1 MASAA
6 RPIRNYLPG
15 LLVLAGGLYTVYYYY
30 MYWLRVYGALCIPG
44 YGDPIKVEVTRG
56 IWIRLDA
63 ILFPTVF
70 GVILT
75 LLGVMLI
82 WKKKFGA
89 AVVALVL
96 SATVINWPAFIMIAG
111 GALLGLLF
119 WRKTLL
125 PDIDLPDKTM
135 DWLNEET
142 GAPVRKSFRRLPSE
156 RLVYSFRSGDGV
168 NFVVK
173 EMASAKE
180 AERELN
186 ALTAAADREIPV
198 PEAKAIDGRF
208 LLMLQLD
215 GFPFLQ
221 PLDFEAWIDEIAGIL
236 SNTHAARIPE
246 IQASR
251 RAAEPVI
258 PGWAF
263 DRANWEQAAR
273 IFREEAADASSV
285 FFHGDFE
292 PTNVLFR
299 DGRVSG
305 VTGWTHAGSGP
316 AQLDVGRMRVA
327 LELIHGGNVADR
339 FLGTYKNLSKNRG
352 FEYSRYWDLLAV
364 YGWLEQDPG
373 DIASHWRRFGIT
385 TLSEDEVMRR
395 LERFVKSMTD
405 KE

>member
-6 RPIRNYLPG
+6 RPIRDYLPG

-30 MYWLRVYGALCIPG
+30 MYWIRVYGALCLPG
-44 YGDPIKVEVTRG
+44 YGDPVKVEVTQG

-70 GVILT
+70 GVILA
-75 LLGVMLI
+75 LLGVMLV

-125 PDIDLPDKTM
+125 PTIDLPDETM
-135 DWLNEET
+135 EWVDAEAGLS
-142 GAPVRKSFRRLPSE
+142 VLKSFRRLPSE
-156 RLVYSFRSGDGV
+156 RLAYSFHNEGGGR
-168 NFVVK
+168 FVVK
-173 EMASAKE
+173 ETSSAE
-180 AERELN
+180 SAERETRVLN
-186 ALTAAADREIPV
+186 AAAENGLPA
-198 PEAKAIDGRF
+198 PEAKATDGRF
-208 LLMLQLD
+208 LLMPQLD

-221 PLDFEAWIDEIAGIL
+221 PLDFEAWTDEIAGIL
-236 SNTHAARIPE
+236 TTTHSAPKPDMKAR
-246 IQASR
+246 R
-251 RAAEPVI
+251 RPAEPVI
-258 PGWAF
+258 PDRAF
-263 DRANWEQAAR
+263 DRANWERAAR
-273 IFREEAADASSV
+273 IFREETADAVPV
-285 FFHGDFE
+285 FVHGDFE
-292 PTNVLFR
+292 PANVLFSG
-299 DGRVSG
+299 GRATG
-305 VTGWTHAGSGP
+305 LTGWDHAGSGP

-339 FLGTYKNLSKNRG
+339 FLAKYKNLSKDRS
-352 FEYSRYWDLLAV
+352 FRYSRYWDLLAV

-373 DIASHWRRFGIT
+373 SIASHWRRFGIT

-395 LERFVKSMTD
+395 LERFVKTLTD

>member
-1 MASAA
+1 MTSMA
-6 RPIRNYLPG
+6 RPIRDYLPG

-44 YGDPIKVEVTRG
+44 YGDPIKVEVTQG

-89 AVVALVL
+89 AVVAFVL
-96 SATVINWPAFIMIAG
+96 SATVINWPAFILIAG

-119 WRKTLL
+119 WRKNLL
-125 PDIDLPDKTM
+125 PTIDLPDKTM
-135 DWLNEET
+135 EWVDAEVGLS
-142 GAPVRKSFRRLPSE
+142 VLKSFRRLPSE
-156 RLVYSFRSGDGV
+156 GLAYSFRNENGEH
-168 NFVVK
+168 FVVK
-173 EMASAKE
+173 ETVSEQAAK
-180 AERELN
+180 REMN
-186 ALTAAADREIPV
+186 ALTVAADRDLPA
-198 PEAKAIDGRF
+198 PEAKAAEGRF
-208 LLMLQLD
+208 LLMAQME
-215 GFPFLQ
+215 GYPFLQ
-221 PLDFEAWIDEIAGIL
+221 PLDFEAWTDEIAGIL
-236 SNTHAARIPE
+236 TTTHTARMPE
-246 IQASR
+246 AKALR

-258 PGWAF
+258 PGWAI
-263 DRANWEQAAR
+263 DRAIWERAAQ
-273 IFREEAADASSV
+273 IFREEMAGAVPAFV
-285 FFHGDFE
+285 HGSFE
-292 PTNVLFR
+292 PANVLFR
-299 DGRVSG
+299 DGRVTG
-305 VTGWTHAGSGP
+305 LTGWGQAGSGP

-339 FLGTYKNLSKNRG
+339 FLGTYKNLSKDRS
-352 FEYSRYWDLLAV
+352 FKYSRYWDLLAV

-373 DIASHWRRFGIT
+373 SIASHWRRFGIT

-395 LERFVKSMTD
+395 LERFVKTLID

>member
-82 WKKKFGA
+82 WKKKFGV

-96 SATVINWPAFIMIAG
+96 SATVINWPAFILIAS

-125 PDIDLPDKTM
+125 PVIDLPDTTM
-135 DWLNEET
+135 EWLNEET
-142 GAPVRKSFRRLPSE
+142 GAPVRKSFRRLPAE
-156 RLVYSFRSGDGV
+156 RPVYSFRNGDGV
-168 NFVVK
+168 NFAVK
-173 EMASAKE
+173 ESSSAQA
-180 AERELN
+180 AERELK
-186 ALTAAADREIPV
+186 ALTAAADREIPAPV
-198 PEAKAIDGRF
+198 VKAIDGRF
-208 LLMLQLD
+208 LLMSQLD

-236 SNTHAARIPE
+236 SNTHSARIPE
-246 IQASR
+246 IPACR
-251 RAAEPVI
+251 RVAEPVI

-273 IFREEAADASSV
+273 IFREEAADATSV
-285 FFHGDFE
+285 FIHGDFE
-292 PTNVLFR
+292 PANVLFR
-299 DGRVSG
+299 DGRVTG
-305 VTGWTHAGSGP
+305 VTGWTQAGSGP

-339 FLGTYKNLSKNRG
+339 FLGTYKKLSKNRG